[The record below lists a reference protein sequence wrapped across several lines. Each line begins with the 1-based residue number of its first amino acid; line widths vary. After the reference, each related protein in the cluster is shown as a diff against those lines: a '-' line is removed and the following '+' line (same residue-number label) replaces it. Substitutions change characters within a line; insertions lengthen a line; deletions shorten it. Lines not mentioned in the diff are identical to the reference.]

1 MFNRR
6 KPARKLEMN
15 INATESVTMI
25 PKLESSS
32 AKTNSAPG
40 RDEFLQLL
48 ATQLQY
54 QDPLSPVQNAE
65 FVAQLAQFSS
75 LEQLIL
81 IRQSLENEATT
92 GAAEAAAQTER
103 V

>member
-1 MFNRR
+1 
-6 KPARKLEMN
+6 MN
-15 INATESVTMI
+15 INATDSTTSAL
-25 PKLESSS
+25 KLESSS
-32 AKTNSAPG
+32 AKTNGAPG

-48 ATQLQY
+48 ATQLKY

-81 IRQSLENEATT
+81 IRQSLES
-92 GAAEAAAQTER
+92 GSAA
-103 V
+103 